1 MTMWEIVLKIFS
13 VFLASMFKFIFGPI
27 TGRASGLNMLVTM
40 VATIAGMMA
49 TVWVLAY
56 FGMWIRRRILVR
68 LFKNREKKVSPSKYR
83 EFFRRYGLSGIAF
96 LTPIILT
103 PIGGT
108 LLAIG
113 FGNPRAKV
121 ITYMLISAAS
131 WSVILTLAVY
141 LGADVLVAWFR
152 QFTNY

>member
-1 MTMWEIVLKIFS
+1 MTMLEIAIKVFS
-13 VFLASMFKFIFGPI
+13 VIVASMFKFIFGPI
-27 TGRASGLNMLVTM
+27 TGRASSLNILLTM
-40 VATIAGMMA
+40 MSTIVGMM
-49 TVWVLAY
+49 TIVWVLAY

-68 LFKNREKKVSPSKYR
+68 LFKNRDRKVSTSKYR
-83 EFFRRYGLSGIAF
+83 EFFRRYGLAGIAF

-121 ITYMLISAAS
+121 ITYMLISAAG